1 MCRWSASRI
10 ASIAVVA
17 RLVRTAPWR
26 VERQFERRGP
36 SLGDA
41 GFPTESLEVPPADL
55 PREVGERLGPYYV
68 YLLVDPRDESV
79 FYVGKGSKQ
88 RLLAHGREADLT
100 VDDQPRSCKVRRIR
114 AIRQA
119 GYEPRVDV
127 VRHGLDES
135 QALLVEAALIDS
147 LDGLANAVEGHG
159 SDAGRQ
165 PLSEYIA
172 RYGAAPVAD
181 DAPPVVL
188 IRVGRWREMVE
199 EMEPG
204 WWRRGNG
211 YRPDISFQ
219 ELIDSA
225 RAWWKISPETIRK
238 RGIRHAVAVHDGVTR
253 AVMEIGD
260 WTQRDDGRRAFSATP
275 ILDGSIFDSWV
286 GPLGRRVTFV
296 AAARNPITY
305 WPLQP
310 RSADP

>member
-1 MCRWSASRI
+1 MS
-10 ASIAVVA
+10 
-17 RLVRTAPWR
+17 
-26 VERQFERRGP
+26 
-36 SLGDA
+36 
-41 GFPTESLEVPPADL
+41 PADL
-55 PREVGERLGPYYV
+55 PLEVAERLGPYYV
-68 YLLVDPRDESV
+68 YVLVDPSDESV

-100 VDDQPRSCKVRRIR
+100 LGAKPRSSKVRRIH
-114 AIRQA
+114 AIREA

-147 LDGLANAVEGHG
+147 LDGLENAAGGHD
-159 SDAGRQ
+159 SQLGRQ
-165 PLSEYIA
+165 PLSEYAA
-172 RYGAAPVAD
+172 RYGAPPVAD

-204 WWRRGNG
+204 LSRRGNG
-211 YRPDISFQ
+211 YRPGISSQ

-225 RAWWKISPETIRK
+225 RGWWKISPASVRR
-238 RGIRHAVAVHDGVTR
+238 RGIRHAVAVFDGVTR
-253 AVMEIGD
+253 AIMEIGA
-260 WTQRDDGRRAFSATP
+260 WTQRDDGRWAFTATP
-275 ILDGSIFDSWV
+275 IRDGPVFSAWV
-286 GPLGRRVTFV
+286 GPLGKRVTFV

-310 RSADP
+310 YSPQP